1 MGSVVETLFE
11 VQVSEY
17 KYSVKMSSSLAYMA
31 PSMTAMKYQ
40 RQPYVGRPLEPGQR
54 YSVCREMESSI
65 RGYKEINKDL
75 VEARRNADYQD
86 RVRRSTSVERAPPAA
101 YYKSVVGTKSTRGGG
116 AI

>member
-1 MGSVVETLFE
+1 MGKVCVVWCENSVSDSRYDSHFRL
-11 VQVSEY
+11 SEDEFKSCLY
-17 KYSVKMSSSLAYMA
+17 A

-40 RQPYVGRPLEPGQR
+40 RQPYVGRPLQPGQR

-86 RVRRSTSVERAPPAA
+86 RVRRSTSVERAP
-101 YYKSVVGTKSTRGGG
+101 SCLL
-116 AI
+116 